1 MTAFELY
8 TVFAAGFAGMLILH
22 YLDIAVN
29 KKTVE

>member
-8 TVFAAGFAGMLILH
+8 TVFSTTFAGMLILH

-29 KKTVE
+29 KKEAE